1 MINIGTLYNFALMFV
16 LLFKT
21 SFLYAQADQASEE
34 NYNKER
40 DEIYQAIEASDPKPE
55 IPKEAFDQGY
65 LAYQSLKAKGAV
77 ANLPIITFVNF
88 SIRSDNQR
96 LYVVDIKDKKII
108 LTSHV
113 AHGKNSGGH
122 SSPATSFSNRDNSNQ
137 SSLGFYLTGET
148 YSGKHGSSL
157 RLDGLSGNLNSEA
170 RNRSI
175 VIHAADYV
183 RDGGRSFGCLA
194 LPPDINMKAI
204 SLLKNH
210 TLIYTFTSSNYA
222 KLGDKNT
229 AITASADKTYSNIP
243 DVTTVAAEFPTF
255 ESIKKV
261 SGAKAAIGI
270 GGAAAA
276 GVTILNG
283 SKKYE
288 QCQNLSNQPWSDTVK
303 GINQGNNPS
312 SYFTGSWAELHQ
324 EVKDKEIDNED
335 AVKLS
340 QDRLSEINDC
350 VAVAHVSERT
360 DFKKEDINKPESKS
374 SADGKIKCTYNG
386 PESQDYNS
394 CLEAINTYEALGI
407 KEKEIHAEQATDLK
421 NTSAQK
427 LSKVNGVNAQE
438 TSLAYSKESQEK
450 LADITTQRAEISN
463 DKLNMLSAIASKIP
477 TTDSL
482 FDECQAKFQ
491 KHGVVS
497 KDEFTAFVKMY
508 STRPVEV
515 EDKTNH
521 CAKAV
526 SSEVNPIHNEVA
538 RAQIKTVLKQFGK
551 EVVDYNSKSLAF
563 LNRDKPSLGS
573 GSGSGINI
581 TNSNNDFL
589 NVNLNSSNNDSNSD
603 SSDINN
609 EEILGFNN
617 FNNKNGANNSNVS
630 YNSLLLSKTNSN
642 DKNSFA
648 AIIPFSNTY
657 STTSMSG
664 ANFDK
669 NAKILNGVYDE
680 KFYEKI
686 TMALKNPE
694 LLESL
699 KLSNEQ
705 MKEYLARK
713 KYLDSLNTN
722 QARVPASDKAAN
734 NIETISFHS
743 KDMNLFEIIS
753 VKYREIYK
761 TK

>member
-16 LLFKT
+16 LIFKT
-21 SFLYAQADQASEE
+21 SLLYAQADQPTEDT
-34 NYNKER
+34 YNKER
-40 DEIYQAIEASDPKPE
+40 DEIYQAIAIPE

-65 LAYQSLKAKGAV
+65 LAYQNLKAKGTV
-77 ANLPIITFVNF
+77 TDLPIITFVNF
-88 SIRSDNQR
+88 SIRSDHQR
-96 LYVVDIKDKKII
+96 LYVVDIKSKKVI

-122 SSPATSFSNRDNSNQ
+122 SSAATSFSNRDNSNQ

-210 TLIYTFTSSNYA
+210 TLIYTFTSSDYA

-229 AITASADKTYSNIP
+229 AITASADKNYSSVP
-243 DVTTVAAEFPTF
+243 DTTSVTAEFPTF

-261 SGAKAAIGI
+261 SGAKAAIGL
-270 GGAAAA
+270 GGASAA
-276 GVTILNG
+276 GVVILNG

-288 QCQNLSNQPWSDTVK
+288 QCQNLSNQPWSETVK

-324 EVKDKEIDNED
+324 EVKDKEVDNED

-340 QDRLSEINDC
+340 QNRLSEINDC

-438 TSLAYSKESQEK
+438 TSLTYSKESQEK

-521 CAKAV
+521 CANAV

-603 SSDINN
+603 SSDMNN
-609 EEILGFNN
+609 QEVLGFNN
-617 FNNKNGANNSNVS
+617 FNNKNGSNNNNNTS
-630 YNSLLLSKTNSN
+630 YNSLLLSKTNSK
-642 DKNSFA
+642 DKNSFPA
-648 AIIPFSNTY
+648 LLPFNNSY
-657 STTSMSG
+657 ATSGSSQASFG
-664 ANFDK
+664 RDAK
-669 NAKILNGVYDE
+669 NLNGVYDE

-694 LLESL
+694 LLDSL
-699 KLSNEQ
+699 KLSDEQ

-713 KYLDSLNTN
+713 SYLDSFNSH
-722 QARVPASDKAAN
+722 QARIPASERASN